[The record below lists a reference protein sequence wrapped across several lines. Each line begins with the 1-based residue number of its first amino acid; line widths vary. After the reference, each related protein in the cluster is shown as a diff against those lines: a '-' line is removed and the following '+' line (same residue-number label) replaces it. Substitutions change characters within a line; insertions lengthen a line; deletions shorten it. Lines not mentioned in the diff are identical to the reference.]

1 MTFNRQNLDIP
12 YSLES
17 LIRLDNSCVKHNCR
31 EIYYAVDKNDIIH
44 AVSYIVWDD
53 NSSYGLMSGGADP
66 KYRNSGASTLLVW
79 NAIKYS
85 SERVN
90 KINFGGSI
98 IESIESF
105 FFDLL
110 EQCKNH
116 ILKYQRHLN
125 INHYLAYIKI

>member
-53 NSSYGLMSGGADP
+53 NSSYGLMSGG
-66 KYRNSGASTLLVW
+66 R
-79 NAIKYS
+79 
-85 SERVN
+85 SE
-90 KINFGGSI
+90 I
-98 IESIESF
+98 
-105 FFDLL
+105 
-110 EQCKNH
+110 
-116 ILKYQRHLN
+116 
-125 INHYLAYIKI
+125 